1 MIRSLFVLIYS
12 DFCRMQK
19 HLICCAI
26 SASLLISGCGT
37 VDRVKG
43 WGKAVGDSVPN
54 VLSGVPLMHRQ
65 DIQQGNIITQEM
77 VNKLHPGMAR
87 RQVSYIMGTPIL
99 VDVFHQDRW
108 DYYFSLKK
116 GDEASDQKQISLY
129 FENDK
134 LTRIE
139 GDFRPTPAADPLK
152 NKKEI
157 IVRVPDYESG
167 EKGFFTRTLEKIG
180 LVGEDD

>member
-1 MIRSLFVLIYS
+1 
-12 DFCRMQK
+12 MQK

-26 SASLLISGCGT
+26 SATLLISGCGT
-37 VDRVKG
+37 VDTIKG

-54 VLSGVPLMHRQ
+54 ALSGVPLMYRQ

-77 VNKLHPGMAR
+77 VNKLHPGMDR

-116 GDEASDQKQISLY
+116 GSEASTQKQISLY
-129 FENDK
+129 FKNDK

-139 GDFRPTPAADPLK
+139 GDLRPAPATDLLED
-152 NKKEI
+152 KKEI
-157 IVRVPDYESG
+157 VVRVPDYEGG

-180 LVGEDD
+180 LVEDED